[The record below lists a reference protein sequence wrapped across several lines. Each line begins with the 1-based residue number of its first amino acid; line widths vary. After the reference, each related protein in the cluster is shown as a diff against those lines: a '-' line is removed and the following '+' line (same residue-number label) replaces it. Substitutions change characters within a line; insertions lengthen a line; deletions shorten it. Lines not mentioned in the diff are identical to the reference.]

1 MPDKSKNAYR
11 HYILIIVAGAVFTIP
26 AFLSDFYSGHNVLTH
41 LLWSRHFAEQF
52 WSGDLYP
59 RWLMN
64 MNSGLGS
71 PAFFFYFPVPYL
83 FTNLFHLPLLGL
95 DHSGWLQLGLSSAS
109 ALTLSGI
116 GAYLWLEKLVDRNSA
131 AIGAALYMIMPYH
144 LLIDLY
150 LRFAFTEF
158 WAFAWMPLILYCSHL
173 VVEGKRS
180 AILSYA
186 VIYSLLIMT
195 HLPTTLLFS
204 PVAIL
209 YNLFLCKS
217 NFNLKLISRIIFAN
231 ILAFGLSAF
240 YLIPA
245 LTTQSNISMNIM
257 NNGLYNYSKNFLFSS
272 LNEQPPDSYY
282 FLSSLNFVTVSVFLI
297 AVLCFYLIGNN
308 NENKSKQKRFWMT
321 ISIFSVFMMLQTSS
335 FAWKALPLLQRIQF
349 PYRMNTVLTV
359 AVTALAAIALS
370 TIFDSRPEKKLT
382 LNQRFALVLFSSF
395 FLSQMIMTVATVY
408 ARATG
413 EWDPEKQRVI
423 KQELDTSPEVP
434 EYRPRWAV
442 RSLLYGEQQK
452 RPAAVIE
459 GGNAKVTLWQP
470 RRIVVATAA
479 EKPSYLE
486 IRHLFY
492 PGWSAA
498 LDGLKESDLS
508 VRPSPEGLISVS
520 VPPGHH
526 EIELTLQR
534 QSGEKA
540 GMSISVL
547 SAFIGFLSLSRLF
560 SAGNRIH
567 DT

>member
-1 MPDKSKNAYR
+1 
-11 HYILIIVAGAVFTIP
+11 
-26 AFLSDFYSGHNVLTH
+26 
-41 LLWSRHFAEQF
+41 
-52 WSGDLYP
+52 
-59 RWLMN
+59 
-64 MNSGLGS
+64 
-71 PAFFFYFPVPYL
+71 
-83 FTNLFHLPLLGL
+83 
-95 DHSGWLQLGLSSAS
+95 
-109 ALTLSGI
+109 
-116 GAYLWLEKLVDRNSA
+116 
-131 AIGAALYMIMPYH
+131 
-144 LLIDLY
+144 
-150 LRFAFTEF
+150 
-158 WAFAWMPLILYCSHL
+158 
-173 VVEGKRS
+173 
-180 AILSYA
+180 
-186 VIYSLLIMT
+186 
-195 HLPTTLLFS
+195 
-204 PVAIL
+204 
-209 YNLFLCKS
+209 
-217 NFNLKLISRIIFAN
+217 
-231 ILAFGLSAF
+231 
-240 YLIPA
+240 
-245 LTTQSNISMNIM
+245 MNIM

-272 LNEQPPDSYY
+272 LNEQPPDAHY